1 MDEFTAHEV
10 KEAIFKM
17 NPLGPPGPNGFPTCF
32 YQNNW
37 LFMRKAITKFVLE
50 TFLNRRSLDSI
61 NSTYITLIPKI
72 KQPIRIRNFR
82 PISLYNVLY
91 KIIAT
96 MLVNRLKLVLNHII
110 SPLKVLLF
118 QDNLLLIIL

>member
-10 KEAIFKM
+10 KEAIFKI
-17 NPLGPPGPNGFPTCF
+17 NPLGAPGTNGFSACF
-32 YQNNW
+32 YQKNW
-37 LFMRKAITKFVLE
+37 PFMGEDITKFVLD

-91 KIIAT
+91 KIIA
-96 MLVNRLKLVLNHII
+96 MVLVNRLKLVLNHII
-110 SPLKVLLF
+110 SPLKVLF
-118 QDNLLLIIL
+118 FRDDLLLIIL